1 MSQIIQHEPV
11 DVVVLGVGTM
21 SGVVAVELAQAG
33 YKVVGI
39 ERGPYWDF
47 YSDFYATKYDEWGV
61 GYMRK
66 YALPLSI
73 SSASLRNNR
82 FQFALPIRR
91 YTPRGQIISEG
102 WGVGGKCQHYGGMM
116 GRYSPWVYEMYSQ
129 TVNKYGL
136 DFLNNAVPHQDVTDW
151 PLTYDD
157 YKPYYEEWE
166 KMWGI
171 CGTNEGPLLPGFEN
185 YNYPLPPSPDT
196 PVGTAYKK
204 ALEALGYSPFSEP
217 NSLASKGFTNQYNVS
232 VQECAYDGW
241 CGAPCNYVCE
251 TGAKANTAYRVVP
264 AAQQTNNFD
273 LRLNGYIFRLD
284 TDSSGKVTAVRYYDA
299 KGNVHIQPGK
309 VFFNGLWGFNVYKL
323 MAFSEIGEQ
332 YDPVN
337 ITGSLGRGPAM
348 GVPGAAVR
356 SASGT
361 LDNIGGNSYPAGNAF
376 GGGYAFRDLSDDNFD
391 HMGLDFIGGAYVFSG
406 LYLGGGPAN
415 FNIYAGSPSPNMIGS
430 NFKASL
436 KDHFLPTKLNLTF
449 APYGMWPPTT
459 DWFFDL
465 DPHYTDIYG
474 DPLPRLTLDWGM
486 NTVKCSNYLA
496 PKFGDILNQMGA
508 SNVTVSQPV
517 STESHVSSWPAHIRG
532 GTRLGTDPSVSV
544 FNKWQQC
551 WTSENLFAAGEVCD
565 PTGDNTTIGG
575 THPVGPTSY
584 VAAEGIK
591 KYLQNPG
598 PLV

>member
-1 MSQIIQHEPV
+1 
-11 DVVVLGVGTM
+11 
-21 SGVVAVELAQAG
+21 
-33 YKVVGI
+33 
-39 ERGPYWDF
+39 
-47 YSDFYATKYDEWGV
+47 
-61 GYMRK
+61 
-66 YALPLSI
+66 
-73 SSASLRNNR
+73 
-82 FQFALPIRR
+82 
-91 YTPRGQIISEG
+91 
-102 WGVGGKCQHYGGMM
+102 
-116 GRYSPWVYEMYSQ
+116 
-129 TVNKYGL
+129 
-136 DFLNNAVPHQDVTDW
+136 
-151 PLTYDD
+151 
-157 YKPYYEEWE
+157 
-166 KMWGI
+166 
-171 CGTNEGPLLPGFEN
+171 
-185 YNYPLPPSPDT
+185 
-196 PVGTAYKK
+196 
-204 ALEALGYSPFSEP
+204 
-217 NSLASKGFTNQYNVS
+217 
-232 VQECAYDGW
+232 
-241 CGAPCNYVCE
+241 
-251 TGAKANTAYRVVP
+251 
-264 AAQQTNNFD
+264 
-273 LRLNGYIFRLD
+273 
-284 TDSSGKVTAVRYYDA
+284 
-299 KGNVHIQPGK
+299 
-309 VFFNGLWGFNVYKL
+309 